1 MAYQLNQAIYD
12 RDFNELERLLLD
24 GVDPND
30 LSGSESPLKIVIEY
44 GKPEELE
51 LLLEYGADPNM
62 DEGSGIT
69 VFTDIIF
76 LILSSITGRN
86 PDEEPEYFIP
96 YLQLL
101 LYYGVDMNKSE
112 PGHPS
117 PIRAIRD
124 WPTDYSHNVAWYRN
138 RGIMSNPDSNDI
150 WASEQLNKII
160 QDILDEQEK
169 YETYLARQRLS
180 LGKTGL
186 SQNVMDS
193 IMGNLDNDTFNVV
206 GENMLE
212 DQYYY
217 DNDSMNRY
225 YPDETYSEYRQAL
238 YGDESKNK
246 QQKRRIVRRKK
257 TKKKHNKKKWGRAQR
272 GGIGSDLETDEQ
284 LIQGMDRIPYGL
296 RNTNEVANEFIKA
309 VVKNDK
315 RRVRQLL
322 LLGADIN
329 SPNVNN
335 MTALN
340 AAVII
345 TKNIDM
351 VKFLLKNGSN
361 PNVAS
366 PKSDIPLINYLMKM
380 PTSMMDVYTK
390 KKIAELLLKYG
401 AIVDYNEGR
410 TLDGTR
416 LNQKE
421 KGYLEMAETR
431 ARNDRLRR
439 LQFSKLMSNRLG
451 ENALQPEE
459 GENIDRIGKMI
470 DQAEETKRD
479 EELRG
484 ELISEYL
491 QSIQSGGNDSEFKQQ
506 LTKVLNKQ
514 SFDDM
519 KNDQGVSILLLCCLL
534 GKIDIVETMLQN
546 GSNPNMVT
554 NSGLPI
560 LLGVCLVVENPL
572 HKLSLCQL
580 LINHGADI
588 HIDVQGTPLINVSEL
603 SEKDKQCLQ
612 EFYSTYIKRQNNSKD
627 INYTKQNTMIL
638 ENMFLKYFK

>member
-1 MAYQLNQAIYD
+1 MAYQLNETIY
-12 RDFNELERLLLD
+12 NNNIEELEQLLID

-30 LSGSESPLKIVIEY
+30 LSGSESPLKTVIQENA
-44 GKPEELE
+44 KPEELE
-51 LLLEYGADPNM
+51 LLLDYGADPNIE
-62 DEGSGIT
+62 EGSGIT

-101 LYYGVDMNKSE
+101 LNYGVDMNKSE

-169 YETYLARQRLS
+169 YKTYLARQRLS

-186 SQNVMDS
+186 PQNVMDS

-225 YPDETYSEYRQAL
+225 YPDETYSEYRRAL
-238 YGDESKNK
+238 YGDESDD
-246 QQKRRIVRRKK
+246 RVRRKTNRRKKK
-257 TKKKHNKKKWGRAQR
+257 TKKKHKKKWGKAKR
-272 GGIGSDLETDEQ
+272 GGNRSDLETDEQ
-284 LIQGMDRIPYGL
+284 LIQGMDRIPYGI
-296 RNTNEVANEFIKA
+296 RNSHQIANEFIKA

-315 RRVRQLL
+315 RRIRQLL

-329 SPNVNN
+329 SHNVNR
-335 MTALN
+335 MTALHS
-340 AAVII
+340 AIFI

-351 VKFLLKNGSN
+351 VKFLLNNGSN
-361 PNVAS
+361 P
-366 PKSDIPLINYLMKM
+366 DINYNEIPIINRLMK
-380 PTSMMDVYTK
+380 TNMDVYTK
-390 KKIAELLLKYG
+390 KKIIELLIQYG
-401 AIVDYNEGR
+401 APLNLYYQQRWFGDDV
-410 TLDGTR
+410 TR
-416 LNQKE
+416 LTDDEKDYLTMVEQKN
-421 KGYLEMAETR
+421 R
-431 ARNDRLRR
+431 DRQLKR
-439 LQFSKLMSNRLG
+439 LNFSKLMSNRLG

-491 QSIQSGGNDSEFKQQ
+491 QSIQSGGNDTNFQQQFK
-506 LTKVLNKQ
+506 KVLDKQ
-514 SFDDM
+514 SFNDM
-519 KNDQGVSILLLCCLL
+519 KNDRGVSILLLCCLL
-534 GKIDIVETMLQN
+534 GKIDVVETMLKN
-546 GSNPNMVT
+546 GSDPNTVT
-554 NSGLPI
+554 NNGLPI
-560 LLGVCLVVENPL
+560 LLGVCLIVKNPL
-572 HKLSLCQL
+572 QKLCLCQL

-612 EFYSTYIKRQNNSKD
+612 EFDSTYIKRQNNSKD